1 MRKTAPAVRRAA
13 VRRVVAS
20 TGGGEQNRVAEQE
33 KAGGEKIGCGRTIGC
48 GESRVERK
56 NGRAVRGVTG
66 EREAPHTR
74 GRIPHLYFLQ
84 ICLWFVYGISENL
97 AIEYTYSRKLYLPF
111 FAPNRTFGAVK
122 QKKKGTFPQK

>member
-1 MRKTAPAVRRAA
+1 M
-13 VRRVVAS
+13 
-20 TGGGEQNRVAEQE
+20 
-33 KAGGEKIGCGRTIGC
+33 
-48 GESRVERK
+48 
-56 NGRAVRGVTG
+56 VRGATG

-74 GRIPHLYFLQ
+74 GQMSYLYFLQ

-97 AIEYTYSRKLYLPF
+97 AIKYTYSRKLYSST